1 LSELKI
7 IAETNTSPD
16 ESQSESKLFKANQSY
31 SKRIKAIQSES
42 KRIQSESKR
51 IQSEQDEH
59 RGNVCDPY
67 EESDG

>member
-1 LSELKI
+1 MSELKI

-16 ESQSESKLFKANQSY
+16 ESQSESKRIKANQSE
-31 SKRIKAIQSES
+31 SKRIKANQSES
-42 KRIQSESKR
+42 KRIQSD
-51 IQSEQDEH
+51 QNEH